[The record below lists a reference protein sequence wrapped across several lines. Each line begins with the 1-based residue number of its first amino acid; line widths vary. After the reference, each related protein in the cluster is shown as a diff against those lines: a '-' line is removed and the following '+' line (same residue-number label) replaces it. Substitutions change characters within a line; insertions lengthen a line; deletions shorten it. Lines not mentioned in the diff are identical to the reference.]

1 MATREIVKV
10 QNQQPSIAPTSN
22 LFSAI
27 IFKPSDSTVQ
37 ASMAVS
43 ESPPSDVSNGSGKKS
58 DAKNKSSAVTEA
70 PSEEHNEDNSKT
82 SGIEGKTE
90 DGDAIEKAVDEARG
104 EGKTG
109 NDDDENKDEAESGAK
124 DGSSDN
130 KGPSSFIHPQQ
141 SPTQPTMSR
150 DAHFVAPPTF
160 ASEKNPIRA
169 SNKWSKRVHVEI
181 AGNDKEDF
189 LQCVRDFSGAV
200 LCAAGDD
207 QGHVHGDCHS
217 CPFKVVLVGTREKQD
232 LTVAWVYSSETGM
245 WGDQVSTTQ
254 PCAGLV
260 YHLPGMVNRLP
271 CTLVGNVLYWLLHGS
286 DNGILEFDLDSQ
298 RLALIE
304 RPSSAGI
311 NRGNSRIIRLEDGS
325 VGLAVF
331 LYPTFNMWKRKVSS
345 QGVASWA
352 RHKIIDI
359 HKIIGLPRRI
369 KTGKGAIVGYSED
382 ANAVFISVSGYLQ
395 YYAFI
400 VQLESMQSRKLN
412 QIFFENSY
420 HLFADFYTAGSK
432 IFSLFILSYH
442 FCEGGISMPRK
453 YCYRSRSFRY
463 LPSLTLPMNPC
474 RRPSQQHPH
483 PSLERPLLRHP
494 LALVLATVLNGDT
507 EPTIWHHWGAM
518 PR

>member
-1 MATREIVKV
+1 MSHQAGGDEMALRRRHPSTAAPLEDEDLLGEILLRVLPPM
-10 QNQQPSIAPTSN
+10 PSSLPR
-22 LFSAI
+22 
-27 IFKPSDSTVQ
+27 
-37 ASMAVS
+37 ASLVS
-43 ESPPSDVSNGSGKKS
+43 KLWGGV
-58 DAKNKSSAVTEA
+58 AAA
-70 PSEEHNEDNSKT
+70 PSFRRRFVAHHRRPPVLGFFEKRD
-82 SGIEGKTE
+82 GKLVFTPILDPPDRIPRARFSLRPGG
-90 DGDAIEKAVDEARG
+90 DGDDFCGPFNSWVLLGCRHGWVLIVIRFRPMLLVFHPVSGDCRSVDI
-104 EGKTG
+104 
-109 NDDDENKDEAESGAK
+109 
-124 DGSSDN
+124 
-130 KGPSSFIHPQQ
+130 PS
-141 SPTQPTMSR
+141 
-150 DAHFVAPPTF
+150 
-160 ASEKNPIRA
+160 
-169 SNKWSKRVHVEI
+169 
-181 AGNDKEDF
+181 DF

-217 CPFKVVLVGTREKQD
+217 CPFKVVLVGTRQKQD

-260 YHLPGMVNRLP
+260 YHLPDMVNRLP

-298 RLALIE
+298 RLAVIE

-311 NRGNSRIIRLEDGS
+311 NRGNSRIIRLEDGN

-331 LYPTFNMWKRKVSS
+331 LYPSFNMWKRKVSS
-345 QGVASWA
+345 QGVASWV

-412 QIFFENSY
+412 QILLENSY
-420 HLFADFYTAGSK
+420 HLFADFYTAGTVPAVQPTQQQSTVPAIEPPQLYGGRMIQLISR
-432 IFSLFILSYH
+432 IFVCTRVAVESLVVTGSPSILDPVGS
-442 FCEGGISMPRK
+442 
-453 YCYRSRSFRY
+453 
-463 LPSLTLPMNPC
+463 
-474 RRPSQQHPH
+474 
-483 PSLERPLLRHP
+483 
-494 LALVLATVLNGDT
+494 
-507 EPTIWHHWGAM
+507 
-518 PR
+518 